1 MGVDVELW
9 RARIGLFN
17 GGRGG
22 RSRHASLTNQMLHC
36 DVINIVVAMVLLT
49 QYCSL
54 SLFLAEDATSNCE
67 KSVIES
73 LLNTRHDPIRN
84 RAPPCNCC
92 YEDMVPGR
100 KEEFT
105 PHHSSNTC
113 FSRTITV
120 ILIGVIVVYSF
131 SLLLLL
137 AGDVELNP
145 GPGMGMCFL
154 ADVMIQII
162 FNCNTD
168 TVLSISNLFEV
179 CEKVRSASP
188 NWFYLGLA
196 LKLSYT
202 DLTNIEGKCRGDN
215 DVCLREALARR
226 LQSGGPLTWRG
237 ICTAL
242 RSSTVAR
249 NDVAVEIEEYVGS
262 EWP

>member
-22 RSRHASLTNQMLHC
+22 RSHHASPTNQRLHC

-73 LLNTRHDPIRN
+73 LLNTCHDPIRN

-92 YEDMVPGR
+92 R

-105 PHHSSNTC
+105 PYYSSNIC
-113 FSRTITV
+113 FSRTIAV
-120 ILIGVIVVYSF
+120 MLIGVIVVYSL

-145 GPGMGMCFL
+145 GPGIG
-154 ADVMIQII
+154 II
-162 FNCNTD
+162 
-168 TVLSISNLFEV
+168 
-179 CEKVRSASP
+179 
-188 NWFYLGLA
+188 
-196 LKLSYT
+196 
-202 DLTNIEGKCRGDN
+202 
-215 DVCLREALARR
+215 
-226 LQSGGPLTWRG
+226 
-237 ICTAL
+237 ICV
-242 RSSTVAR
+242 S
-249 NDVAVEIEEYVGS
+249 
-262 EWP
+262 

>member
-22 RSRHASLTNQMLHC
+22 RSRHASLTHQTLHC

-54 SLFLAEDATSNCE
+54 SLLLAEDATSNCD
-67 KSVIES
+67 KYVIES
-73 LLNTRHDPIRN
+73 LLNTRHDPRN

-92 YEDMVPGR
+92 YEDVVPER

-105 PHHSSNTC
+105 PHHSLHFFFN
-113 FSRTITV
+113 RTVTV
-120 ILIGVIVVYSF
+120 ILVGVIVVYSF

-154 ADVMIQII
+154 ADDMLILLQ
-162 FNCNTD
+162 
-168 TVLSISNLFEV
+168 
-179 CEKVRSASP
+179 
-188 NWFYLGLA
+188 
-196 LKLSYT
+196 
-202 DLTNIEGKCRGDN
+202 CRYCSDS
-215 DVCLREALARR
+215 LWH
-226 LQSGGPLTWRG
+226 T
-237 ICTAL
+237 
-242 RSSTVAR
+242 
-249 NDVAVEIEEYVGS
+249 
-262 EWP
+262 